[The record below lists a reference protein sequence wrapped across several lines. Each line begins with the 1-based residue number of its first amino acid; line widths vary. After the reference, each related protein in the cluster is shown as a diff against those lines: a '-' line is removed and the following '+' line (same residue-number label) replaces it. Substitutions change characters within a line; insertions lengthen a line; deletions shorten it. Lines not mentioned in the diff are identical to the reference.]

1 MGSSA
6 ISGAFEGEQTNLSLI
21 AGGYVVHALTDTVF
35 ADGFVSVSAGRN
47 TLQMADEV
55 LSLEGEYVTQ
65 TLTAGGSLT
74 GVYDYGHYELRPEL
88 AFSVGTTRIGTI
100 SFEGEAYGLTESG
113 LSLDARTITT
123 STLTLR
129 PEVIYA
135 LEDES
140 LTASRSHLSFAPR
153 LLCERTQSTTTTNR
167 CGRGAEIGVNSSS
180 EDGLSSASF
189 RVMMDRV
196 GASNRTSYEAKL
208 QFRF

>member
-1 MGSSA
+1 MGRSA

-153 LLCERTQSTTTTNR
+153 SQSTTTTDR